1 MTCEARPPT
10 AGMDA
15 ACWPDAPSPGLST
28 SGGCRHG
35 CEGEGQRQLARG
47 RGVARRQLA
56 HLPAG
61 PPWSLRFEERLR
73 AGRVRV
79 LLGLARWHPRLQLP
93 GAGGPGA
100 RTRGP
105 YRRRR
110 NRQGPP
116 PSDPAGLRR
125 SRCRPVRVLHPG
137 VCRGRGRPAAE
148 RPDAEP
154 GHRARGAQWQSLP
167 LHRLREDPRRRQ
179 PGVGAIARRKMILID
194 GCRVVVT
201 MNDAGTELEN
211 GSILIEGG
219 VITWIGQGRPP
230 VREQPDVI
238 DGRGL
243 VAIPGLI
250 NTHHHLYQ
258 TLSRVR
264 AQEGGLFD
272 WLRELYP
279 VWATIDAD
287 WERTAAEVGLAE
299 LALSGCSTTTDHHY
313 VFPSGVTGLLET
325 EIEAAGQLGLRF
337 HPCPGSMD
345 LGESSGGLPPD
356 RVVEDIDTILAATDD
371 AIARFHN
378 PAPGS
383 MLRIAVGPCSPF
395 SVSQRLMRGSAP
407 LARRRNVRLHTH
419 IAETL
424 DEETYCKSTFNRRP
438 LELLEDLGFL
448 GPDVWLA
455 HCVHVD
461 GADIS
466 RMAATRTGVAW
477 CPTSN
482 MRLGSGFAPGREMI
496 DAGVEVGLAVDGS
509 ASNDSGNL
517 LAAARQAMLTTRA
530 RKGAASMS
538 VRQALRVA
546 TRGGAACLGRDDV
559 GSLEVGKRADIA
571 LFATDGLAFRGAG
584 ADPAG

>member
-1 MTCEARPPT
+1 
-10 AGMDA
+10 
-15 ACWPDAPSPGLST
+15 
-28 SGGCRHG
+28 
-35 CEGEGQRQLARG
+35 
-47 RGVARRQLA
+47 V
-56 HLPAG
+56 
-61 PPWSLRFEERLR
+61 
-73 AGRVRV
+73 
-79 LLGLARWHPRLQLP
+79 
-93 GAGGPGA
+93 
-100 RTRGP
+100 
-105 YRRRR
+105 
-110 NRQGPP
+110 
-116 PSDPAGLRR
+116 
-125 SRCRPVRVLHPG
+125 
-137 VCRGRGRPAAE
+137 
-148 RPDAEP
+148 
-154 GHRARGAQWQSLP
+154 
-167 LHRLREDPRRRQ
+167 
-179 PGVGAIARRKMILID
+179 ILIE

-201 MNDAGTELEN
+201 MDDAGTELEN
-211 GSILIEGG
+211 ASVLIDGG
-219 VITWIGQGRPP
+219 VIAWVGQGRPP

-243 VAIPGLI
+243 VALPGLI

-258 TLSRVR
+258 TLTRVR
-264 AQEGGLFD
+264 ARESGLFD

-325 EIEAAGQLGLRF
+325 EIEVAGQLGLRF
-337 HPCPGSMD
+337 HPCRGSMD

-356 RVVEDIDTILAATDD
+356 RVVEDIDTILAATDE
-371 AIARFHN
+371 AIQRFHD
-378 PAPGS
+378 PAAGS

-395 SVSQRLMRGSAP
+395 SVSQRLMRESAA

-424 DEETYCKSTFNRRP
+424 DEASYCESTFNRRP
-438 LELLEDLGFL
+438 LELLDDLGFL

-461 GADIS
+461 DADMK

-482 MRLGSGFAPGREMI
+482 MRLGSGFAPAREML
-496 DAGVEVGLAVDGS
+496 DAGVQVGLAVDGS

-517 LAAARQAMLTTRA
+517 LAEARQAMLTTRA
-530 RKGAASMS
+530 RKGAASMTA
-538 VRQALRVA
+538 RQALRVA

-571 LFATDGLAFRGAG
+571 LFATDGLAYRGAE
-584 ADPAG
+584 ADPVAALVFCNSGPVQHLFVEGKPVVHDGHLVNLSEATMIWA